1 MNKPLYEEDFVRWS
15 EQQARAI
22 REAGHAGTNL
32 SIDWE
37 NVAEEIDSLG
47 RSDRRELATRIGTVI
62 EHLLKLQ
69 TSPAEAPRR
78 SWMETIQTQ
87 RRHIELLLSDSPSL
101 RSEVTSM
108 IGWALPRAREDVSAV
123 LAAWNEKPRSDLGAA
138 QFSAEQV
145 LGNWLPEYRAPDSSA
160 TGHRKARRKLGA

>member
-1 MNKPLYEEDFVRWS
+1 MSKPLYEQDFVRWT

-22 REAGHAGTNL
+22 RDAATAGTNL
-32 SIDWE
+32 PVDWE

-87 RRHIELLLSDSPSL
+87 RRHIELLLNDSPSL
-101 RSEVTSM
+101 RNEVTTM
-108 IGWALPRAREDVSAV
+108 IAWALPRAREDVGAV
-123 LAAWNEKPRSDLGAA
+123 LAAWNETPRSDLRAA
-138 QFSAEQV
+138 QFSAEHV
-145 LGNWLPEYRAPDSSA
+145 LGNWLPEYRTPNSSA
-160 TGHRKARRKLGA
+160 TAHRTKARKK